1 MALSHKQ
8 KLFLSSKLCSQY
20 FNFKYLLLE
29 LLQLTMNTKLKHIP
43 EIVAIVILSM
53 FCCFLS
59 QTRNWRNLLRSFQ
72 LFLSQQTM
80 FYPMLRFVLLM
91 TQRIRDNSS
100 HYSSVTTVRR
110 SSFILFYVL
119 YPRRIFINDDTCLYR
134 LWHQI
139 NLQSLYNRIYFGVKY
154 NATLMARNN

>member
-8 KLFLSSKLCSQY
+8 KLFLSSKLCSPY

-29 LLQLTMNTKLKHIP
+29 VLQLTMNTKLKHIP

-53 FCCFLS
+53 FCYFLS
-59 QTRNWRNLLRSFQ
+59 QTRNWRNLLRSFNFFCRSKQ
-72 LFLSQQTM
+72 CFIQCWDLYFLWLS
-80 FYPMLRFVLLM
+80 
-91 TQRIRDNSS
+91 QRIRDNSS

-139 NLQSLYNRIYFGVKY
+139 NLQALSTIEFILVSYTMRH
-154 NATLMARNN
+154 

>member
-43 EIVAIVILSM
+43 DIVGIVILSM

-110 SSFILFYVL
+110 TSFILFYVL

-139 NLQSLYNRIYFGVKY
+139 NLQALSTIEFILVSYTMRH
-154 NATLMARNN
+154 

>member
-1 MALSHKQ
+1 MLTILQLQISITGSITIDNEYKT
-8 KLFLSSKLCSQY
+8 KTYSWNCCY
-20 FNFKYLLLE
+20 CYIVNVLLLFIP
-29 LLQLTMNTKLKHIP
+29 NKKLKKP
-43 EIVAIVILSM
+43 APL
-53 FCCFLS
+53 
-59 QTRNWRNLLRSFQ
+59 FQ
-72 LFLSQQTM
+72 LFLPQQTM

-154 NATLMARNN
+154 NATLMARKN